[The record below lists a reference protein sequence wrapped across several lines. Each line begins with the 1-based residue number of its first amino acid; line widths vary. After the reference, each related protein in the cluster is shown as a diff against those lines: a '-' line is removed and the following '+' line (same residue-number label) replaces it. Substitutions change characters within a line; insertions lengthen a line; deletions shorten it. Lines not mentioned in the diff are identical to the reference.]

1 MHAQL
6 MGATGE
12 RLERKPSEGTAFV
25 ATGGRK
31 PRAPHHLPRG
41 HRRLTRRIVL
51 LPPAARRVFAA
62 EGQLDAAFILRRPA
76 RDHRPIGLADLP
88 ALEQA
93 AEGGQRL
100 AMAAEHQAAGGVAIE
115 TMGERGRARQAET
128 QRAKMIFEALAAL
141 RPFVNGQARRLVDH
155 QHQAVAIDEPS
166 HYLFRSHG
174 HLPRFGETAITTMI
188 ASEAGDYGRS
198 IDREAKLVAAA

>member
-12 RLERKPSEGTAFV
+12 RFERKPSEGTAFV
-25 ATGGRK
+25 ATGGVK

-51 LPPAARRVFAA
+51 HPPAAGCVLAA

-88 ALEQA
+88 ALEPA
-93 AEGGQRL
+93 PHR
-100 AMAAEHQAAGGVAIE
+100 
-115 TMGERGRARQAET
+115 T
-128 QRAKMIFEALAAL
+128 
-141 RPFVNGQARRLVDH
+141 
-155 QHQAVAIDEPS
+155 
-166 HYLFRSHG
+166 
-174 HLPRFGETAITTMI
+174 PR
-188 ASEAGDYGRS
+188 
-198 IDREAKLVAAA
+198 